1 MPAAAPLPASRHAL
15 LTLVAVAT
23 LVVAAAARAGDAPA
37 GEGLWARCAADLGLA
52 AGTAAVER
60 HIGIGAEMQ
69 DRLLPLILS
78 GEKTITTT
86 SPWLVEAG
94 LAREPVV
101 GTYSVLLDGAGRAR
115 AVLRTTRVET
125 LPFDAVTAEHS
136 RHEGEPV
143 RPLEAWRAVHVRYFT
158 RTLAPLGKTPEP
170 DMPVTLEW
178 FEVVCNE

>member
-1 MPAAAPLPASRHAL
+1 MPVCVTLPTPRRALLALAAA
-15 LTLVAVAT
+15 AT
-23 LVVAAAARAGDAPA
+23 LAVVAAAQAGEPAGDS
-37 GEGLWARCAADLGLA
+37 LWARCASGLGLE
-52 AGTAAVER
+52 AGTEAVER
-60 HIGIGAEMQ
+60 HIGIGAQMQ

-78 GEKTITTT
+78 GEKSITTT
-86 SPWLVEAG
+86 SPWLFEAG

-101 GTYSVLLDGAGRAR
+101 GTYSVLLDGTGRAR

-136 RHEGEPV
+136 RFEGEPV

-158 RTLAPLGKTPEP
+158 QTLAPIGKAPTP

-178 FEVVCNE
+178 FEVVCSE